1 MSESPTHA
9 RSWSLRDLLEG
20 YVTAPHPPTPGAVAM
35 IVVDGTVVEAA
46 CAGERVRYADRAGRL
61 LPDSAREPMH
71 PDDLFDLASVT
82 KLFATI
88 TLLRLVDA
96 GVVDLDGPLQAVLPS
111 YAHGD
116 KRQVTLRHLL
126 THTSGLPS
134 ITRLWDVPGGR
145 DDRITALL
153 DIPLEATPGARFA
166 YSCVGYMTAMA
177 LAETVTGTR
186 FDALVADHVTTP
198 LGLAETLY
206 NPLDHGIDVSR
217 CAATEFDEE
226 YRGRLVRG
234 EVHDENAFSLDGVSA
249 NAGLFATA
257 ADLARFGEA
266 VRTNGAADVPSLLEP
281 ATHTAMFSDQLSASL
296 DPGFRHGLGWRI
308 GDVNTTGPLA
318 GHEAFS
324 HSGFTGTSLTIHPGS
339 GLTVVVLTNRVHPSR
354 DWSEIGGL
362 RQSVVT
368 YALGLAAARG
378 PVAAMSTA
386 SARTEPTPT
395 PGRPTARLL
404 VRDQRGR
411 VLLLHGHNIT
421 DPDTTFWYTPG
432 RRPRIRARTHAPP
445 PCANCA
451 RRPGSASSRTP
462 SSGPCTTT
470 WPSSCST
477 ANSASSSRSTTS
489 STSPTSPR
497 RRKGSTNSSMPAPSG
512 SNGGR
517 RATTDI
523 STATRC
529 GRSTSPRSW
538 STWTVRT
545 PPHAADQNFIAP
557 AARSAMKLRAPMT
570 NTTSNGIVA
579 ISAPAMTAA

>member
-61 LPDSAREPMH
+61 LPDSSREPMH

-266 VRTNGAADVPSLLEP
+266 VRTNGAADVPSSP
-281 ATHTAMFSDQLSASL
+281 RTRHAHSDVLRSAVRVAG
-296 DPGFRHGLGWRI
+296 PGVPPRSRLAHRRRQHHRPPGRPRGVLAQRVHRH
-308 GDVNTTGPLA
+308 
-318 GHEAFS
+318 
-324 HSGFTGTSLTIHPGS
+324 
-339 GLTVVVLTNRVHPSR
+339 VVDHPSR
-354 DWSEIGGL
+354 L
-362 RQSVVT
+362 RAHRRRVDQPG
-368 YALGLAAARG
+368 A
-378 PVAAMSTA
+378 P
-386 SARTEPTPT
+386 EP
-395 PGRPTARLL
+395 RLE
-404 VRDQRGR
+404 RD
-411 VLLLHGHNIT
+411 
-421 DPDTTFWYTPG
+421 
-432 RRPRIRARTHAPP
+432 RRPPAIRRHLRT
-445 PCANCA
+445 
-451 RRPGSASSRTP
+451 R
-462 SSGPCTTT
+462 
-470 WPSSCST
+470 
-477 ANSASSSRSTTS
+477 
-489 STSPTSPR
+489 PR
-497 RRKGSTNSSMPAPSG
+497 RRTRAGRCHADRQRPDRADPDPWPTDCPSPG
-512 SNGGR
+512 
-517 RATTDI
+517 
-523 STATRC
+523 
-529 GRSTSPRSW
+529 P
-538 STWTVRT
+538 
-545 PPHAADQNFIAP
+545 
-557 AARSAMKLRAPMT
+557 
-570 NTTSNGIVA
+570 
-579 ISAPAMTAA
+579 